1 MRGRIA
7 RWIACLGA
15 LSLVALSTRAA
26 EPAQA
31 SSPDGRWQLRA
42 EGHALVVLDRGERVK
57 TIDASRRDGQQRST
71 VAEIH
76 AVPQRR
82 SFVIA
87 FDTLAELWELSI
99 DPNAEPVFDGLVH
112 DWRLGEA
119 IAEPGFLG
127 VRRTRL
133 EQPLRTLAFDDSG
146 AFVLGRASAAA
157 DAGVPL
163 HLVQLDIR
171 RTIARLVL
179 AGDPDL
185 AAARALRRDGLSLI
199 GVPDRQGGAATLIDV
214 RGARVLSTPR

>member
-112 DWRLGEA
+112 DWRLGEG

-127 VRRTRL
+127 VRRTPLGR
-133 EQPLRTLAFDDSG
+133 PLRELQIDDSG
-146 AFVLGRASAAA
+146 AFVLGREPDASGLRGA
-157 DAGVPL
+157 L
-163 HLVQLDIR
+163 RLVQLDVR
-171 RTIARLVL
+171 RAIARF
-179 AGDPDL
+179 
-185 AAARALRRDGLSLI
+185 AA
-199 GVPDRQGGAATLIDV
+199 
-214 RGARVLSTPR
+214 PR

>member
-26 EPAQA
+26 QA

-42 EGHALVVLDRGERVK
+42 EGQALVVLDRGERVK

-76 AVPQRR
+76 TVPQRR

-99 DPNAEPVFDGLVH
+99 DPHAEPVFDGLVH
-112 DWRLGEA
+112 DWRLGEG

-127 VRRTRL
+127 LRRTPLGR
-133 EQPLRTLAFDDSG
+133 PLRELQIDDSG
-146 AFVLGRASAAA
+146 AFVLGRESDDGDLRGA
-157 DAGVPL
+157 L
-163 HLVQLDIR
+163 RLVQLDVR
-171 RTIARLVL
+171 RTIARF
-179 AGDPDL
+179 
-185 AAARALRRDGLSLI
+185 AALK
-199 GVPDRQGGAATLIDV
+199 
-214 RGARVLSTPR
+214 

>member
-1 MRGRIA
+1 MCRRIA
-7 RWIACLGA
+7 RWIACVGA

-42 EGHALVVLDRGERVK
+42 EGRALVVLDRGERVK

-99 DPNAEPVFDGLVH
+99 DPNAEPLFDGLVH
-112 DWRLGEA
+112 DWRLGEGM
-119 IAEPGFLG
+119 AEPGFLG
-127 VRRTRL
+127 LRRTPLGR
-133 EQPLRTLAFDDSG
+133 PLRELQIDDSG
-146 AFVLGRASAAA
+146 AFVLGRETEEGGLRGA
-157 DAGVPL
+157 L
-163 HLVQLDIR
+163 RLVQLDVR
-171 RTIARLVL
+171 RAIARF
-179 AGDPDL
+179 
-185 AAARALRRDGLSLI
+185 AAPS
-199 GVPDRQGGAATLIDV
+199 
-214 RGARVLSTPR
+214 